1 LRLDLSGQY
10 SEART
15 YTPGGIEEG
24 ASVSLEVD
32 LDAFAVAHACGAVVI
47 DLREP
52 YEYAS
57 GHVPGAR
64 LIPLG
69 SLPVVP
75 GRRESVA

>member
-1 LRLDLSGQY
+1 
-10 SEART
+10 
-15 YTPGGIEEG
+15 
-24 ASVSLEVD
+24 VSLEVD
-32 LDAFAVAHACGAVVI
+32 LDAFAMAHACCAVVI